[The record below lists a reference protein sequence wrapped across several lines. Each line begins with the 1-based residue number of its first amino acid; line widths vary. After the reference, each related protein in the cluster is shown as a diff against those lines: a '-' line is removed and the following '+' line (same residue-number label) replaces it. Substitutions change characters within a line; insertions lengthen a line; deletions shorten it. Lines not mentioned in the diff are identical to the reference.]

1 MIEDAVRAAI
11 DATTDEASEA
21 LATHCLGL
29 AGFQTYLPRLRERRI
44 MRGRRIEVRPP
55 LFPGY
60 AFVVTLQWHGA
71 RWCPGVLSL
80 IMAGDG
86 PARVPDAV
94 IAELRSRERDGL
106 IELPKPRGLEPGDR
120 VRIISGPFPRA
131 PGAL

>member
-80 IMAGDG
+80 IMAGSPTRSSPSCA
-86 PARVPDAV
+86 PASAT
-94 IAELRSRERDGL
+94 G
-106 IELPKPRGLEPGDR
+106 
-120 VRIISGPFPRA
+120 
-131 PGAL
+131 